1 MKKILWLDVE
11 TTGFSNK
18 RNGIISIAAFAMVAG
33 EIKPHWRFV
42 REMNPVD
49 REIED
54 GALAVNGF
62 TRERIAAA
70 TPWTTVAS
78 EFAPWLGS
86 INSELD
92 DFDPF
97 TVGGYVVDFD
107 VRFVENWLETSNIL
121 ASSWMDT
128 KNLLDVHKIARGS
141 TIHDLVGV
149 VNYKLVTVAEAMK
162 IPMGTAHTAEAD
174 ILATIEVY
182 KRLLAHQGKDIANV

>member
-11 TTGFSNK
+11 TTGFSSK

-33 EIKPHWRFV
+33 DIKPHWRFV

-54 GALAVNGF
+54 GALTVNGF

-70 TPWTTVAS
+70 TPWTEVAAS
-78 EFAPWLGS
+78 FVSWLGS
-86 INSELD
+86 MNAELE

-97 TVGGYVVDFD
+97 NVAGYVVDFD
-107 VRFVENWLETSNIL
+107 VRFIENWLETSNIL

-128 KNLLDVHKIARGS
+128 KNLLDVHKIARGCS
-141 TIHDLVGV
+141 MPELMGA
-149 VNYKLVTVAEAMK
+149 VNHKLVTVVEAMK